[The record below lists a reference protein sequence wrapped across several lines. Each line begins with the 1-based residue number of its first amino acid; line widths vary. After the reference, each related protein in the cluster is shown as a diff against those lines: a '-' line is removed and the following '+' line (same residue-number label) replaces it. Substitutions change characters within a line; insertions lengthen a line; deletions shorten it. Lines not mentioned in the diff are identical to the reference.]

1 MRTIIAL
8 PLLLVAACSVDSD
21 NRNDSV
27 TVNFDAQAIENT
39 ADELGNAA
47 EQAVSEVGNAARS
60 AGDAIE
66 NEVDN
71 IDVDVDINRNGSGNA
86 T

>member
-1 MRTIIAL
+1 MRMIIAL

-21 NRNDSV
+21 GRNDSV
-27 TVNFDAQAIENT
+27 TVNFDAQGIENT

-47 EQAVSEVGNAARS
+47 DQAVSDVGNAARG
-60 AGDAIE
+60 AGQAIE
-66 NEVDN
+66 NEIDN
-71 IDVDVDINRNGSGNA
+71 IDVDIDINRNGSRNA